1 MTAPLINKRVRV
13 TGTSREELNGKL
25 GVAFGF
31 DYDKNR
37 YNVRLDSGKEVSL
50 QPNNLEAV
58 QGPSS
63 GAGGIPSMPNM
74 QASSVHLVFVTYP
87 FVGCHGGRAAGVFG
101 RWQPNRGR
109 RYVASAAAPAA
120 RTAYAASWCQSRP
133 CCDGGVGI
141 RRRHG
146 AHTAP
151 NLMPSS
157 SAE

>member
-37 YNVRLDSGKEVSL
+37 YNVRLDGGKEVSL

-74 QASSVHLVFVTYP
+74 QGFSAAGNPIVAAAMLQAQQLLQRVQLMLPAGVNPGHAATGALVFVGPWY
-87 FVGCHGGRAAGVFG
+87 
-101 RWQPNRGR
+101 
-109 RYVASAAAPAA
+109 
-120 RTAYAASWCQSRP
+120 
-133 CCDGGVGI
+133 
-141 RRRHG
+141 
-146 AHTAP
+146 
-151 NLMPSS
+151 SS
-157 SAE
+157 TV